1 MLKRVGIYD
10 KRDTRFDWL
19 SGGMKRRFMLA
30 RALITDPDL
39 LILDE
44 PTAGVDVQLRHEL
57 WETIVDLND
66 SGTTILLTTHYIE
79 EAERLCD
86 EVAILDSGS
95 VIEVASPE
103 ELMDR
108 GTDDIVVQLRDPPT
122 AVPDFAADD
131 DRVEAV
137 ELDGTRLVV
146 TAQQGGLVA
155 PDVVQALDRQG
166 HEIVDLEISRTSL
179 EEVFVEMTRQGRRPR
194 HRGGR
199 TMSLT
204 SLDVTGFY
212 ALLRREVLRFV
223 RRPRNTF
230 VPPFITNVLYFSVF
244 GVILGERINEIAGV
258 PYILFILPGLIVLGA
273 VSNAFENASFSIFH
287 GRWNRYI
294 EEALTSPLSYTSMVG
309 AYVLSSATRGVL
321 VGALVA
327 LIGMVFTTVGVAQPF
342 YLVAFMLVI
351 TLLFAGLGVVGG
363 LWADDFDDLT
373 MMNQFILRPLVFFGG
388 VFYSLNEIPAT
399 FQQASLLN
407 PMIYMVNGVRYG
419 FLGVTEV
426 DPNLSLGVL
435 TALTLGVVG
444 LNVVLFRRG
453 YGLTD

>member
-1 MLKRVGIYD
+1 MTKSYGDVRALDGVDLDVPEGSFFGLLGPNGAGKTTFINILVGLVRKTGGEASVFGYDVEDDYREARDRIGLAPQEFNVDRFFPIREVLEHKAGYHGIPHDEAAERADEVLKRVGIYD

-95 VIEVASPE
+95 VVEVASPE

-166 HEIVDLEISRTSL
+166 HELVDLEISRTSL
-179 EEVFVEMTRQGRRPR
+179 EEVFVEMTRQGE
-194 HRGGR
+194 GR
-199 TMSLT
+199 AT
-204 SLDVTGFY
+204 
-212 ALLRREVLRFV
+212 AEV
-223 RRPRNTF
+223 
-230 VPPFITNVLYFSVF
+230 
-244 GVILGERINEIAGV
+244 E
-258 PYILFILPGLIVLGA
+258 
-273 VSNAFENASFSIFH
+273 
-287 GRWNRYI
+287 
-294 EEALTSPLSYTSMVG
+294 
-309 AYVLSSATRGVL
+309 
-321 VGALVA
+321 
-327 LIGMVFTTVGVAQPF
+327 Q
-342 YLVAFMLVI
+342 
-351 TLLFAGLGVVGG
+351 
-363 LWADDFDDLT
+363 
-373 MMNQFILRPLVFFGG
+373 
-388 VFYSLNEIPAT
+388 
-399 FQQASLLN
+399 
-407 PMIYMVNGVRYG
+407 
-419 FLGVTEV
+419 
-426 DPNLSLGVL
+426 
-435 TALTLGVVG
+435 
-444 LNVVLFRRG
+444 
-453 YGLTD
+453 